1 MRTPT
6 GPPLGSARPS
16 PYVSKGPCLVS
27 ASPRRLRLAALPVLL
42 ILGVSACGDD
52 VPATEAS
59 ASAEGLEAV
68 TIEGEVGAAPEVTWS
83 SRMTAEATQSKTL
96 VAGEGE
102 AVGEG
107 QSALVQYWIGNGY
120 AQEQAVSSYDGGGA
134 ELFTLDDNLSPVFAD
149 ALTGA
154 TAGSRIAVTAPATE
168 AFGETG
174 NPELGIGNE
183 DSVLVV
189 LDVVSPVAD
198 APSGARAPA
207 PDWMPALTFT
217 DGDPSGFDF
226 AGVAKPAGDFRK
238 ATLLAGEGERVEKG
252 MKVAVRYLGQVY
264 GGDAP
269 FDGNFTGAPTTF
281 AIGVGQV
288 IAGWDQQ
295 VVGSTVGSRIVIEVP
310 PAQGY
315 GETGNEQ
322 AGIAG
327 TDTLFFVIDILAAA

>member
-1 MRTPT
+1 M
-6 GPPLGSARPS
+6 LGA
-16 PYVSKGPCLVS
+16 
-27 ASPRRLRLAALPVLL
+27 
-42 ILGVSACGDD
+42 SACGDD
-52 VPATEAS
+52 TPAAESGAS
-59 ASAEGLEAV
+59 TEGLEAV
-68 TIEGEVGAAPEVTWS
+68 TIEGEVGTAPEVTWS
-83 SRMTAEATQSKTL
+83 SRMTADQPEKEVL

-120 AQEQAVSSYDGGGA
+120 SREQAVSSYDEGGA
-134 ELFTLDDNLSPVFAD
+134 ELFSLNGDLNPVFAD

-154 TAGSRIAVTAPATE
+154 TGGSRIAVTASATE

-174 NPELGIGNE
+174 NAELGIGNQ
-183 DSVLVV
+183 DSVLIV
-189 LDVVSPVAD
+189 LDVVSPLAD
-198 APSGARAPA
+198 ASSGARAPA
-207 PDWMPALTFT
+207 PDWMPALTLT

-226 AGVAKPAGDFRK
+226 AGTQEPVGNFRK
-238 ATLLAGEGERVEKG
+238 ATLLAGEGERVRKG

-269 FDGNFTGAPTTF
+269 FDENFTGEPTTF

-288 IAGWDQQ
+288 IEGWDKQ

-310 PAQGY
+310 PALGY

-327 TDTLFFVIDILAAA
+327 TDTLFFVIDVLAAG